1 MKTEE
6 KRLIRKEK
14 EAKELAKREKELA
27 KKKPAGY
34 LVYLIMILSLV
45 YITDEVASIISI
57 NFQSNIITEFLV
69 IPKGLTEEA
78 AKNTFDSLGFISY
91 PVMILAFLYKPLA
104 DRFGR
109 KPFLFIN
116 TFFMAIG
123 LFIIYLSKNIVIYMA
138 GATLISFFVMHD
150 MHCVYLMEVANDKNR
165 GTMYAISKT
174 CAVLGTFM
182 IPFCRKLFMGNNSSM
197 WHFCFLIPAIF
208 GFVAS
213 ILALAFARETDAFEI
228 KRISYLKKTDEE
240 RENDS
245 KKDKELNAQGGLIN
259 AIKFIFKHHQLSML
273 FLACSFFFLG
283 SQMTSN
289 YNTLMSYSFGLDEE
303 SITSATMLYSVGSAF
318 FVLSMG
324 FISDIFGR
332 KIVSCVMTGCSILMY
347 ILFIIGL
354 TYNWPLILIGLFLGG
369 YTGSYWA
376 TGDTMGAIMW
386 SESSPTNLRSSV
398 VTVQTINFGLSGII
412 SIVITMICQSLIPVQ
427 NWSIPYLI
435 IATVG
440 PVISL
445 FILMKNVGETKGL
458 DLKTVTG
465 EEWDRKKID
474 K

>member
-1 MKTEE
+1 
-6 KRLIRKEK
+6 
-14 EAKELAKREKELA
+14 
-27 KKKPAGY
+27 
-34 LVYLIMILSLV
+34 
-45 YITDEVASIISI
+45 
-57 NFQSNIITEFLV
+57 
-69 IPKGLTEEA
+69 
-78 AKNTFDSLGFISY
+78 
-91 PVMILAFLYKPLA
+91 
-104 DRFGR
+104 
-109 KPFLFIN
+109 
-116 TFFMAIG
+116 
-123 LFIIYLSKNIVIYMA
+123 
-138 GATLISFFVMHD
+138 
-150 MHCVYLMEVANDKNR
+150 
-165 GTMYAISKT
+165 
-174 CAVLGTFM
+174 
-182 IPFCRKLFMGNNSSM
+182 
-197 WHFCFLIPAIF
+197 
-208 GFVAS
+208 
-213 ILALAFARETDAFEI
+213 
-228 KRISYLKKTDEE
+228 
-240 RENDS
+240 
-245 KKDKELNAQGGLIN
+245 
-259 AIKFIFKHHQLSML
+259 
-273 FLACSFFFLG
+273 
-283 SQMTSN
+283 MTSN

-458 DLKTVTG
+458 DLKMVTG

-474 K
+474 KE